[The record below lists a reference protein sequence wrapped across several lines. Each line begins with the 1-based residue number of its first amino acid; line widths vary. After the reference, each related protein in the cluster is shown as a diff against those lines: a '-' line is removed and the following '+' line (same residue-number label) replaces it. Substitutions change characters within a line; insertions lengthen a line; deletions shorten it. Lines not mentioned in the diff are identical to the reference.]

1 MAKPPAE
8 VRFPGDKNKRRKVR
22 VRGIKKASKEI
33 QQRLDRNLEA
43 LLEDPEIFLPDINCE
58 LGKPRRDPLALTL
71 KEIDAVS
78 SKRHDRRWLT
88 KRMTKRRGDMVCRS
102 LAGSLLAAGE
112 EDTSTVSVY
121 NSPIYGASSFIRRGN
136 GKQSHMV
143 GIQNFTN
150 PRLRL
155 LVWDDHAKA
164 GNWFFSWHGGFVC
177 TGQNAKPPRE
187 WVEDILQNTS
197 VSFSGTDVL
206 YSSGLEK
213 EIVEDGNYTESGWM
227 RLIIDDFVIGLSS
240 AALAKTNED
249 PFVPSIALN
258 MMPPKLS
265 LISEVDWMW
274 RPKGWPAEKALSEE
288 GNEKLEEVIL
298 AWLNLALPDDKVAR
312 SCRNAILS
320 SIEEGFVAG
329 NHWFSIDDRG
339 DFLSYLQGSEDEK
352 VALATVLDSIEGGL
366 LVRADGVILNSENDV
381 IRFEDSSCHPIL
393 VALWEDYGL
402 DILNSIYGLIGDEA
416 EEIHQKQAKRKQGFA
431 AFLRELGGSIS
442 AAKRLER
449 LPWEDG
455 ALPSP
460 LSFAESL
467 VRKASEDGVASTVA
481 LCRKAKGLESAM
493 GWSWLVVHN
502 RTESDAWR
510 FDESSR
516 DKGGDW
522 VPAMTALW
530 DAADALLLKGDLD
543 AKEDYVD
550 AMKWLAEI
558 SGSGPLPLSM
568 S

>member
-1 MAKPPAE
+1 MARPPAE

-43 LLEDPEIFLPDINCE
+43 LLENPEIFLPEINCE

-112 EDTSTVSVY
+112 EDTTTVSVY

-143 GIQNFTN
+143 GIQNFTH

-164 GNWFFSWHGGFVC
+164 GNWFFSWNEGFVC
-177 TGQNAKPPRE
+177 TGQEAKPPEE
-187 WVEDILQNTS
+187 WVRAVLKDSSISLSEN
-197 VSFSGTDVL
+197 GML
-206 YSSGLEK
+206 YSGGLEK
-213 EIVEDGNYTESGWM
+213 EIVEDGVNTDNGWM

-240 AALAKTNED
+240 SSLAKTSED

-265 LISEVDWMW
+265 SISKVDWMW
-274 RPKGWPAEKALSEE
+274 RPKGWPAERELSEV
-288 GNEKLEEVIL
+288 GNERLEEVIH
-298 AWLNLALPDDKVAR
+298 AWLNLSLPDDKIAR
-312 SCRNAILS
+312 SCRNAILG
-320 SIEEGFVAG
+320 SIEDGFVAG
-329 NHWFSIDDRG
+329 NHWFSIDNRG
-339 DFLSYLQGSEDEK
+339 GFLDHLQGSEDEK
-352 VALATVLDSIEGGL
+352 EAIASVLDSIRGGL
-366 LVRADGVILNSENDV
+366 FVRADGVLLNSENDA
-381 IRFEDSSCHPIL
+381 IRFEDTSCHPVL
-393 VALWEDYGL
+393 VALWEDYGRE
-402 DILNSIYGLIGDEA
+402 ILKSMYGLTGDDA
-416 EEIHQKQAKRKQGFA
+416 EEIYQKQVKRKQGFA
-431 AFLRELGGSIS
+431 AFLRELSGSIS

-449 LPWEDG
+449 LPWEED
-455 ALPSP
+455 ALSSP

-467 VRKASEDGVASTVA
+467 IRKASEDGVASTVA
-481 LCRKAKGLESAM
+481 LCRKAKGLEAAM

-510 FDESSR
+510 FDEASR

-530 DAADALLLKGDLD
+530 DSAEALLLKDDLD
-543 AKEDYVD
+543 AKEDYIG

-558 SGSGPLPLSM
+558 SGSGELPSL
-568 S
+568 